1 MRSENVQSFGIGL
14 QSDDEKIQQQHI
26 INDNRKLVTAIFNRA
41 ECWKSGSVLD
51 VNARLDCEC
60 GSAKGNISGCKSDC
74 PSNFTLLH
82 GLIRFEMKPAVKMI
96 LDCPLIDVNAKDGF
110 GNSAIMNAV
119 IDGRLDLVR
128 LLVLSRDDI
137 DLDTTDNQGMTLKDR
152 ALAEWKGEKGIA
164 IVHCL
169 EEFESQQEPGDLG
182 RNARRK
188 RKKEKRKMRK
198 NEEKANKTEEAPE
211 SLLGDAE
218 KMMRKISLLQVEE
231 QAEKEKVNY
240 ALINETKTLLVLAK
254 QFEATDLEKVALE
267 DEMEEIGNAMNL
279 LLRRKSSV
287 SEKQKAVETKVA
299 AIENEQTIL
308 KQNMAAQVHESES
321 KIALIQGEI
330 AIAKSSL
337 KKSDCKTKTEEK
349 GGNRD
354 LENFLEGQILELEG
368 ELECP
373 VCLEVAATSPIY
385 KCSDDHLLCR
395 FQKLILASISNVI
408 LVTFREC
415 RPKLTHCPQCRVALG
430 DEYKRQETFTNF
442 QP

>member
-1 MRSENVQSFGIGL
+1 MVPEMRSENVQSFGIGL

-51 VNARLDCEC
+51 
-60 GSAKGNISGCKSDC
+60 
-74 PSNFTLLH
+74 
-82 GLIRFEMKPAVKMI
+82 
-96 LDCPLIDVNAKDGF
+96 
-110 GNSAIMNAV
+110 
-119 IDGRLDLVR
+119 
-128 LLVLSRDDI
+128 
-137 DLDTTDNQGMTLKDR
+137 LDTTDNQGMTLKDR
-152 ALAEWKGEKGIA
+152 ALAEWKGEKGIT
-164 IVHCL
+164 IVNCL
-169 EEFESQQEPGDLG
+169 TGVERKSQEEAGNELKRQDLG

-188 RKKEKRKMRK
+188 RRKEKRKNRK
-198 NEEKANKTEEAPE
+198 NEDKVSNTEEAPE

-218 KMMRKISLLQVEE
+218 KMRRKISLLQVEE

-337 KKSDCKTKTEEK
+337 NKSGCKTKTEEK

-354 LENFLEGQILELEG
+354 LEKFLEGQILELEG

-385 KCSDDHLLCR
+385 KCIDDHLLCR
-395 FQKLILASISNVI
+395 FQNSFCQLN
-408 LVTFREC
+408 
-415 RPKLTHCPQCRVALG
+415 
-430 DEYKRQETFTNF
+430 
-442 QP
+442 

>member
-14 QSDDEKIQQQHI
+14 QSDDEKMQQQH

-60 GSAKGNISGCKSDC
+60 GISRCKSDC

-110 GNSAIMNAV
+110 GNSAIMNTV

-128 LLVLSRDDI
+128 LLMSSRDDV

-152 ALAEWKGEKGIA
+152 ALAEWKGEKGIT
-164 IVHCL
+164 IVNCL
-169 EEFESQQEPGDLG
+169 TGVERKSQEEAGNELKRQDLG

-188 RKKEKRKMRK
+188 RRKEKRKNRK
-198 NEEKANKTEEAPE
+198 NEEKANNTEEAPE

-218 KMMRKISLLQVEE
+218 KMRRKISLLQVEE
-231 QAEKEKVNY
+231 QAEKEKVNF

-279 LLRRKSSV
+279 LLRRKSTV

-308 KQNMAAQVHESES
+308 KQNMAARVYD
-321 KIALIQGEI
+321 
-330 AIAKSSL
+330 
-337 KKSDCKTKTEEK
+337 SDQ
-349 GGNRD
+349 R
-354 LENFLEGQILELEG
+354 LRL
-368 ELECP
+368 
-373 VCLEVAATSPIY
+373 S
-385 KCSDDHLLCR
+385 
-395 FQKLILASISNVI
+395 
-408 LVTFREC
+408 
-415 RPKLTHCPQCRVALG
+415 RV
-430 DEYKRQETFTNF
+430 K
-442 QP
+442 